1 MGKKAKRPLIALL
14 LLGSKDNRA
23 LFPHQLRMHSPLFPF
38 LVSVLPRAPVD
49 GTGETP
55 NTSYLVLVLPLGKG
69 HEVHFYQLC
78 STHFLANYGN
88 VSHCALLLEHR
99 QRRIEHEH

>member
-1 MGKKAKRPLIALL
+1 ME
-14 LLGSKDNRA
+14 
-23 LFPHQLRMHSPLFPF
+23 
-38 LVSVLPRAPVD
+38 LV
-49 GTGETP
+49 TP

-69 HEVHFYQLC
+69 HEVHFYQLY